1 MDECRPKK
9 KKKTIRLLEGIG
21 IVLNKEAKPPK
32 VHGTK
37 SPKMHKRTRINSVCQ
52 QTFSKS
58 LMEREEHPKEDLDAT
73 HAIIKG
79 KGK

>member
-1 MDECRPKK
+1 MSSKK

-52 QTFSKS
+52 LNFSKS
-58 LMEREEHPKEDLDAT
+58 LTGKEKHPKEDLDAT
-73 HAIIKG
+73 QAIIRAKVN
-79 KGK
+79 K